1 MIRQPFKARTAE
13 ELIALLSA
21 VATAIL
27 AVIIIMLLYFGREII
42 IPIALAILLSFVLAP
57 LVGALQRVRVPRGL
71 AVVGVVLIAFAF
83 IFAMGSLLATQLAQL
98 AGDLPR
104 YQSTISEKI
113 QSFRETTAGRG
124 TLERASGMLK
134 DLSKELDK
142 PKEAMTALEAGS
154 SPKAVPP
161 KPVPVEVRQPD
172 PGALESLQS
181 LISPLLHPLAT
192 TGIIVI
198 FVIFILIQR
207 EDLRNRLI
215 RLAGSHDLQR
225 TTAALDDAAIRLSRL
240 FLIQLLLN
248 GSFGIIIGTGLWL
261 IGVPSAILWG
271 ILAAVLRFVPYIG
284 AVIAAAF
291 PLALAVA
298 VDPTWTMLLWTVAL
312 FLVVEPIV
320 GHVIEPLVY
329 GQSTGLSPVAVVASA
344 TFWTALW
351 GPIGLVLATPLTVCL
366 VVLGRHVERLEFLD
380 VMFGDRPALSPPEI
394 FYQRMLAG
402 DPTEASE
409 KAEEFLK
416 ERSLSSYY
424 DEVALKGLRLAQAD
438 VERGALDPERLIKIR
453 DAVREFAGNI
463 SEHDDRL
470 PPKINP
476 TTDVEATSAVETVAE
491 DAPYENLPVLRK
503 EDLPPEWQG
512 EHPVLCVAGRSLV
525 DEAAAIMLG
534 QLSTAHGLSARVEGA
549 EALSTANIFRLE
561 TRGVAIVCLV
571 YMDATSPAHM
581 RYSVRRLRR
590 KLPKATIILGCWMK
604 DMEPAALESLR
615 EGAKADLAA
624 SSLGGAIKLCI
635 RVDRFR
641 RYFDNTFRD
650 RSLGTNAKTAALSEP
665 AALRRGRFVLATRKS
680 RQGFPRRP
688 AVALRLPGGLLRR
701 AVLERNRAYL
711 AMGRTALR
719 GRPVRCR
726 CVGPTIP
733 DGVASVTSGD
743 ADQASVAVL

>member
-1 MIRQPFKARTAE
+1 MIRQSFKARTPE
-13 ELIALLSA
+13 ELIGLLSA

-27 AVIIIMLLYFGREII
+27 TVIIIMLLYFGREII

-57 LVGALQRVRVPRGL
+57 LVGLLQFIRIPRGL
-71 AVVGVVLIAFAF
+71 AVVSVVITAFAL
-83 IFAMGSLLATQLAQL
+83 IFAMGSLLANQLTQL

-113 QSFRETTAGRG
+113 QAFRDTTAGRG

-142 PKEAMTALEAGS
+142 PKEAATALGGGA
-154 SPKAVPP
+154 SPNATQPP

-198 FVIFILIQR
+198 FVIFILLQR

-225 TTAALDDAAIRLSRL
+225 TTAALDDAASRLSRL

-248 GSFGIIIGTGLWL
+248 GSFGIIIGSGLWL

-284 AVIAAAF
+284 AAIAAAF

-298 VDPTWTMLLWTVAL
+298 VDPTWSMLLWTLAL
-312 FLVVEPIV
+312 FVVVEPVV
-320 GHVIEPLVY
+320 GHVIEPMVY
-329 GQSTGLSPVAVVASA
+329 GHSTGLSPVAVVASA

-424 DEVALKGLRLAQAD
+424 DEVALKGLQLAQVEA
-438 VERGALDPERLIKIR
+438 ERGTLDPVRLTKIR
-453 DAVREFAGNI
+453 DAISEFANNI
-463 SEHDDRL
+463 SELDDRQM
-470 PPKINP
+470 PKVNS
-476 TTDVEATSAVETVAE
+476 TTDAEVTSAVETVAE
-491 DAPYENLPVLRK
+491 DAPYENLPILSK
-503 EDLPPEWQG
+503 EDLPPEWQS
-512 EHPVLCVAGRSLV
+512 EHPVLCVAGRTLL
-525 DEAAAIMLG
+525 DEAAATMLG
-534 QLSTAHGLSARVEGA
+534 QLSTAHGLAARVEA
-549 EALSTANIFRLE
+549 ANALSTANIFRLE
-561 TRGVAIVCLV
+561 TAGVAIVCLI
-571 YMDATSPAHM
+571 YMDASSPAHM

-590 KLPKATIILGCWMK
+590 KLPKATIILGCWLK
-604 DMEPAALESLR
+604 DMEPAALETLR

-624 SSLGGAIKLCI
+624 ASLGQAVKLCI
-635 RVDRFR
+635 EATGVEDDSHLAGKDELSGITVEGDQPRSRFQMADVGA
-641 RYFDNTFRD
+641 RYSIKN
-650 RSLGTNAKTAALSEP
+650 
-665 AALRRGRFVLATRKS
+665 
-680 RQGFPRRP
+680 Q
-688 AVALRLPGGLLRR
+688 
-701 AVLERNRAYL
+701 
-711 AMGRTALR
+711 
-719 GRPVRCR
+719 
-726 CVGPTIP
+726 
-733 DGVASVTSGD
+733 
-743 ADQASVAVL
+743 

>member
-1 MIRQPFKARTAE
+1 M
-13 ELIALLSA
+13 
-21 VATAIL
+21 AIL
-27 AVIIIMLLYFGREII
+27 AAIIVMVLYYGREII
-42 IPIALAILLSFVLAP
+42 IPIALAVLLSFVLAP
-57 LVGALQRVRVPRGL
+57 LVRLVQRLRIPRSL
-71 AVVGVVLIAFAF
+71 AVVSVVVIAFAF
-83 IFAMGSLLATQLAQL
+83 IFAMGSLLATQLTQL

-124 TLERASGMLK
+124 TLERASSMLK

-142 PKEAMTALEAGS
+142 PKDAANSLGTIAA
-154 SPKAVPP
+154 PKAAAPR
-161 KPVPVEVRQPD
+161 PVPVEVLQPD
-172 PGALESLQS
+172 PGALESLQT

-198 FVIFILIQR
+198 FVIFILLQR

-215 RLAGSHDLQR
+215 RLAGSDDLQR
-225 TTAALDDAAIRLSRL
+225 TTAALDDAASRLSRL
-240 FLIQLLLN
+240 FLIQLLVN

-298 VDPTWTMLLWTVAL
+298 VDPTWTMLLWTIAL
-312 FLVVEPIV
+312 FVVVEPVV
-320 GHVIEPLVY
+320 GHVLEPMVY
-329 GQSTGLSPVAVVASA
+329 GHSTGLSPVAVVASA

-402 DPTEASE
+402 DPTEASA

-424 DEVALKGLRLAQAD
+424 DEVALRGLQLAQVDA
-438 VERGALDPERLIKIR
+438 ERGALAPDRLTKIR
-453 DAVREFAGNI
+453 DAVQEFANNI
-463 SEHDDRL
+463 SEQDERL
-470 PPKINP
+470 PPKVGP
-476 TTDVEATSAVETVAE
+476 TTDVEATSAIEGVAE
-491 DAPYENLPVLRK
+491 DAPYESLRVLRK
-503 EDLPPEWQG
+503 EDLPAGWQG
-512 EHPVLCVAGRSLV
+512 EHPVLCVAGRNPI
-525 DEAAAIMLG
+525 DEAAAIMLA
-534 QLSTAHGLSARVEGA
+534 QLTGAHGLSARVEAA

-561 TRGVAIVCLV
+561 TDGVAIVCLV
-571 YMDATSPAHM
+571 YMDASSPAHM

-604 DMEPAALESLR
+604 DIEPAALESLR

-624 SSLGGAIKLCI
+624 ATLGGALKLCI
-635 RVDRFR
+635 EATGVDG
-641 RYFDNTFRD
+641 
-650 RSLGTNAKTAALSEP
+650 LGTGAEGQISKITAA
-665 AALRRGRFVLATRKS
+665 
-680 RQGFPRRP
+680 
-688 AVALRLPGGLLRR
+688 
-701 AVLERNRAYL
+701 
-711 AMGRTALR
+711 
-719 GRPVRCR
+719 
-726 CVGPTIP
+726 
-733 DGVASVTSGD
+733 
-743 ADQASVAVL
+743 

>member
-1 MIRQPFKARTAE
+1 M
-13 ELIALLSA
+13 ALLSA

-27 AVIIIMLLYFGREII
+27 AVIIIMTLYFGREII

-57 LVGALQRVRVPRGL
+57 LVGLLQRIRVPRGL
-71 AVVGVVLIAFAF
+71 AVVSVVILAFAL
-83 IFAMGSLLATQLAQL
+83 IFAMGSLLASQLTQL

-142 PKEAMTALEAGS
+142 PKDAALGAGAIL
-154 SPKAVPP
+154 SPKAPAP
-161 KPVPVEVRQPD
+161 LTPVPVEVRQPD
-172 PGALESLQS
+172 PGALESLRT

-192 TGIIVI
+192 TGIIII
-198 FVIFILIQR
+198 FVIFILLQR

-225 TTAALDDAAIRLSRL
+225 TTAALDDAAGRLSRL

-248 GSFGIIIGTGLWL
+248 GTFGVVIGIGLWL
-261 IGVPSAILWG
+261 IGIPSAILWG

-284 AVIAAAF
+284 AAIAAAF

-298 VDPTWTMLLWTVAL
+298 VDPSWSMLLWTLAL

-320 GHVIEPLVY
+320 GHVIEPMVY
-329 GQSTGLSPVAVVASA
+329 GHSTGLSPVAVVASA

-402 DPTEASE
+402 DPTEAAE

-424 DEVALKGLRLAQAD
+424 DEVALKGLQLAQVDA
-438 VERGALDPERLIKIR
+438 ERGALDHERLTKIR
-453 DAVREFAGNI
+453 DAVGEFANDL
-463 SEHDDRL
+463 SDQDDRP
-470 PPKINP
+470 PPKVRS
-476 TTDVEATSAVETVAE
+476 TTDAEATSAVESVAE
-491 DAPYENLPVLRK
+491 DAPYENLPVLSK
-503 EDLPPEWQG
+503 EDLPPDWQG
-512 EHPVLCVAGRSLV
+512 EHPVLCVAGRSLI

-534 QLSTAHGLSARVEGA
+534 QLSTAHGLRRASREPKRYLPQMCFGLRPLELRSSAWSIWTQA
-549 EALSTANIFRLE
+549 ARL
-561 TRGVAIVCLV
+561 TCVTPF
-571 YMDATSPAHM
+571 DA
-581 RYSVRRLRR
+581 
-590 KLPKATIILGCWMK
+590 
-604 DMEPAALESLR
+604 
-615 EGAKADLAA
+615 
-624 SSLGGAIKLCI
+624 
-635 RVDRFR
+635 
-641 RYFDNTFRD
+641 
-650 RSLGTNAKTAALSEP
+650 
-665 AALRRGRFVLATRKS
+665 FVVNC
-680 RQGFPRRP
+680 PRRQLFW
-688 AVALRLPGGLLRR
+688 AAG
-701 AVLERNRAYL
+701 
-711 AMGRTALR
+711 
-719 GRPVRCR
+719 
-726 CVGPTIP
+726 
-733 DGVASVTSGD
+733 
-743 ADQASVAVL
+743 

>member
-1 MIRQPFKARTAE
+1 MIRQPFKARTSE

-27 AVIIIMLLYFGREII
+27 AFIIITTLYFGREIFV
-42 IPIALAILLSFVLAP
+42 PIALAILLSFVLAP
-57 LVGALQRVRVPRGL
+57 LVGVLQRIRMPRGL
-71 AVVGVVLIAFAF
+71 AVVSVVILAFVL
-83 IFAMGSLLATQLAQL
+83 IFAMGSLLATQLTQL

-134 DLSKELDK
+134 DLSKELEK
-142 PKEAMTALEAGS
+142 PKDAAAGTGS
-154 SPKAVPP
+154 ILSPKAPAP
-161 KPVPVEVRQPD
+161 LTPVPVEVRQPD
-172 PGALESLQS
+172 PSALESLQS

-192 TGIIVI
+192 TGIIII
-198 FVIFILIQR
+198 FVIFILLQR

-225 TTAALDDAAIRLSRL
+225 TTAALDDAAGRLSRL

-248 GSFGIIIGTGLWL
+248 GTFGVVIGLGLWL
-261 IGVPSAILWG
+261 IGIPSAILWG

-284 AVIAAAF
+284 AAIAAAF

-298 VDPTWTMLLWTVAL
+298 VDPSWSMLLWTIAL

-320 GHVIEPLVY
+320 GHVIEPMVY
-329 GQSTGLSPVAVVASA
+329 GHSTGLSPVAVVASA

-380 VMFGDRPALSPPEI
+380 VMFGDRPALTPPEI

-402 DPTEASE
+402 DPTEAAE

-424 DEVALKGLRLAQAD
+424 DEVALKGLQLAQVDA
-438 VERGALDPERLIKIR
+438 ERGALDDERLTKIR
-453 DAVREFAGNI
+453 DAVVEFTNNL
-463 SEHDDRL
+463 SDQDDRL
-470 PPKINP
+470 PPKLRS
-476 TTDVEATSAVETVAE
+476 TTDAEATSAVESVAE
-491 DAPYENLPVLRK
+491 DAPYEDLPVLSK
-503 EDLPPEWQG
+503 GELPSEWQS
-512 EHPVLCVAGRSLV
+512 EYPVLCMAGRSFL

-534 QLSTAHGLSARVEGA
+534 QLSTAHGLAARVEGA

-561 TRGVAIVCLV
+561 TTGVAVVCLV
-571 YMDATSPAHM
+571 YMDGSGPAHM

-604 DMEPAALESLR
+604 DMDPAGLELLR
-615 EGAKADLAA
+615 DGAKADLVAA
-624 SSLGGAIKLCI
+624 SLGEAIKLCI
-635 RVDRFR
+635 EATGIDSHRQPAKQDE
-641 RYFDNTFRD
+641 
-650 RSLGTNAKTAALSEP
+650 RSATTA
-665 AALRRGRFVLATRKS
+665 V
-680 RQGFPRRP
+680 
-688 AVALRLPGGLLRR
+688 
-701 AVLERNRAYL
+701 
-711 AMGRTALR
+711 
-719 GRPVRCR
+719 
-726 CVGPTIP
+726 
-733 DGVASVTSGD
+733 
-743 ADQASVAVL
+743 

>member
-154 SPKAVPP
+154 TPKAVPP

-248 GSFGIIIGTGLWL
+248 GSFGIVIGTGLWL

-438 VERGALDPERLIKIR
+438 VERGALDPKRQIKIR

-604 DMEPAALESLR
+604 DMEPATLESLR

-635 RVDRFR
+635 ESTGSVAIS
-641 RYFDNTFRD
+641 TIP
-650 RSLGTNAKTAALSEP
+650 SETAA
-665 AALRRGRFVLATRKS
+665 
-680 RQGFPRRP
+680 
-688 AVALRLPGGLLRR
+688 
-701 AVLERNRAYL
+701 
-711 AMGRTALR
+711 
-719 GRPVRCR
+719 
-726 CVGPTIP
+726 
-733 DGVASVTSGD
+733 
-743 ADQASVAVL
+743 

>member
-1 MIRQPFKARTAE
+1 MIRQPFRARTSE

-27 AVIIIMLLYFGREII
+27 AFIIITTLYFGREIFV
-42 IPIALAILLSFVLAP
+42 PIALAILLSFVLAP
-57 LVGALQRVRVPRGL
+57 LVGVLQRIRMPRGL
-71 AVVGVVLIAFAF
+71 AVVSVVILAFVL
-83 IFAMGSLLATQLAQL
+83 IFAMGSLLATQLTQL

-134 DLSKELDK
+134 DLSKELEK
-142 PKEAMTALEAGS
+142 PKDAAAGTGS
-154 SPKAVPP
+154 ILSPKAPAP
-161 KPVPVEVRQPD
+161 LTPVPVEVRQPD
-172 PGALESLQS
+172 PSALESLQS

-192 TGIIVI
+192 TGIIII
-198 FVIFILIQR
+198 FVIFILLQR

-225 TTAALDDAAIRLSRL
+225 TTAALDDAAGRLSRL

-248 GSFGIIIGTGLWL
+248 GTFGVVIGLGLWL
-261 IGVPSAILWG
+261 IGIPSAILWG
-271 ILAAVLRFVPYIG
+271 ILATVLRFVPYIG
-284 AVIAAAF
+284 AAIAAAF

-298 VDPTWTMLLWTVAL
+298 VDPSWSMLLWTIAL

-320 GHVIEPLVY
+320 GHVIEPMVY
-329 GQSTGLSPVAVVASA
+329 GHSTGLSPVAVVASA

-380 VMFGDRPALSPPEI
+380 VMFGDRPALTPPEI

-402 DPTEASE
+402 DPTEAAE

-424 DEVALKGLRLAQAD
+424 DEVALKGLQLAQVDA
-438 VERGALDPERLIKIR
+438 ERGALDDERLTKIR
-453 DAVREFAGNI
+453 DAVDEFTNNL
-463 SEHDDRL
+463 SDQDDRL
-470 PPKINP
+470 PPKLRS
-476 TTDVEATSAVETVAE
+476 TTDAEATSAVESVAE
-491 DAPYENLPVLRK
+491 DAPYEDLPVLSK
-503 EDLPPEWQG
+503 GELPSEWQS
-512 EHPVLCVAGRSLV
+512 EYPVLCMAGRSFL

-534 QLSTAHGLSARVEGA
+534 QLSTAHGLAARVEGA

-561 TRGVAIVCLV
+561 TTGVAVVCLV
-571 YMDATSPAHM
+571 YMDGSGPAHM

-604 DMEPAALESLR
+604 DMDPAGLELLR
-615 EGAKADLAA
+615 DGAKADLVAA
-624 SSLGGAIKLCI
+624 SLGEAIKLCI
-635 RVDRFR
+635 EATGIDSHRQPAKQDE
-641 RYFDNTFRD
+641 
-650 RSLGTNAKTAALSEP
+650 RSATTA
-665 AALRRGRFVLATRKS
+665 V
-680 RQGFPRRP
+680 
-688 AVALRLPGGLLRR
+688 
-701 AVLERNRAYL
+701 
-711 AMGRTALR
+711 
-719 GRPVRCR
+719 
-726 CVGPTIP
+726 
-733 DGVASVTSGD
+733 
-743 ADQASVAVL
+743 